1 MQVPTAVKLTV
12 DPAIEHT
19 DDALGSTVNV
29 TGLPEPP
36 PVAATSYVEP
46 PTLAPDGAVDVN
58 TIACDAFTY
67 TSTASLLDVQDR
79 QTATTSYE

>member
-36 PVAATSYVEP
+36 PVAATAYVEP
-46 PTLAPDGAVDVN
+46 PTLASDGAVDVN
-58 TIACDAFTY
+58 TIAWSPLA
-67 TSTASLLDVQDR
+67 TANDCC
-79 QTATTSYE
+79 T